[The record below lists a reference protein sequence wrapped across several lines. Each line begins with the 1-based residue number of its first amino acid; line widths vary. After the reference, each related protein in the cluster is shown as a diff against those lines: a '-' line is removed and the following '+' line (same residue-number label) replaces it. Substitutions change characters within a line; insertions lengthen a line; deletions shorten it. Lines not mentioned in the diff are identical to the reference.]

1 MGKFKL
7 KLPKCQKMREIQIP
21 KTSKIAVNQNC
32 QNVKKG
38 GKYNKKVR
46 ENSDYILKMSKSAG
60 KLKLKFL
67 KCQKMRENQIAK
79 ALKIW

>member
-1 MGKFKL
+1 M
-7 KLPKCQKMREIQIP
+7 
-21 KTSKIAVNQNC
+21 SKRA
-32 QNVKKG
+32 

-60 KLKLKFL
+60 KLKFL